1 MHIQATDDADL
12 ALGHRLAD
20 AARRV
25 SLSFFRRELRRWSK
39 SDGSLATE
47 ADLGVEDELRGL
59 LRVERADDAVLGEER
74 GQTGSSGRRWI
85 TDAIDGTLDFA
96 AGGPDWGTLI
106 GLEIDGR
113 VVVGVCDLPVHQRR
127 YWAVTGAGAFC
138 LDEGAGTN
146 RAMRVSTAA
155 DLRMA
160 RSYIPP
166 TKWQPDA
173 RARAIADALTRATTP
188 EPHVDHPALQVAA
201 GGYELAVFLQGG
213 PWDVAAL
220 AVIVEEAGGTFTD
233 ITGRYDL
240 TAGTAIFSNG
250 VLHGEVL
257 RLLSSPAAAEHT

>member
-1 MHIQATDDADL
+1 MHIRATDDADL

-39 SDGSLATE
+39 ADGSLATE
-47 ADLGVEDELRGL
+47 ADLGVEDELRAQ
-59 LRVERADDAVLGEER
+59 LRIERPDDAVLGEER

-85 TDAIDGTLDFA
+85 IDGIDGTVDFA
-96 AGGPDWGTLI
+96 AGGADWGTLI
-106 GLEIDGR
+106 GLEVDGH

-127 YWAVTGAGAFC
+127 YWAVTRGGAFC
-138 LDEGAGTN
+138 LDGRSEAP
-146 RAMRVSTAA
+146 RALHVSAVA
-155 DLRMA
+155 DLRSA

-166 TKWQPDA
+166 PQWVPNESA
-173 RARAIADALTRATTP
+173 RAVVDAVARATAP

-220 AVIVEEAGGTFTD
+220 AVIVEEAGGRFTD

-250 VLHGEVL
+250 VLHGDVL
-257 RLLSSPAAAEHT
+257 QLLSSSAAAEST